1 MSRYCAIIP
10 VRGDLRRIFFDAD
23 SVEDARLVATS
34 CNAGLQGEAF
44 TPNPAPA
51 PVDPPFAYD
60 QTKARELLGGIS
72 RATLYN
78 WLAVGR
84 LERVPDT
91 RRVLITRSSL
101 ERAVSG

>member
-1 MSRYCAIIP
+1 MPRYCAIIP
-10 VRGDLRRIFFDAD
+10 VRACLRRIFFDAAD
-23 SVEDARLVATS
+23 EDDARLVAAS
-34 CNAGLQGEAF
+34 CNAGLQGEAL

-51 PVDPPFAYD
+51 EPPIAYD
-60 QTKARELLGGIS
+60 QRKARELLGGIS

-78 WLAVGR
+78 WVAVGK

-101 ERAVSG
+101 ERAAAG

>member
-1 MSRYCAIIP
+1 M
-10 VRGDLRRIFFDAD
+10 
-23 SVEDARLVATS
+23 VAAS

-51 PVDPPFAYD
+51 DLPFAYD
-60 QTKARELLGGIS
+60 QRKARELLGGIS

-91 RRVLITRSSL
+91 RRVLITRQSL
-101 ERAVSG
+101 ERAAAA